1 MRDIYNIDEFDYSE
15 VLNKIDK
22 LKDDIEEER
31 AKNDDEYSAE
41 KEFNLVYKQF
51 MEGLKLNTGIK
62 IFY

>member
-15 VLNKIDK
+15 VLNRIDK
-22 LKDDIEEER
+22 LKDDIAEER

-51 MEGLKLNTGIK
+51 MEGLKLNTGIR

>member
-31 AKNDDEYSAE
+31 SKNDDEYSAE

-51 MEGLKLNTGIK
+51 MEGLKLNTGIR

>member
-1 MRDIYNIDEFDYSE
+1 MADIYNINGFDHNE
-15 VLNKIDK
+15 ILNKIDK
-22 LKDDIEEER
+22 LKDEIEEER
-31 AKNDDEYSAE
+31 AKNNDEYSAE